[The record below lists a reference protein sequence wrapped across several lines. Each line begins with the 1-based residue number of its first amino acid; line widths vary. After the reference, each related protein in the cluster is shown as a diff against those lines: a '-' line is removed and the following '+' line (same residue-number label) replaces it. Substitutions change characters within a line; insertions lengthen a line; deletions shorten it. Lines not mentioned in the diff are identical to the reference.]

1 MEFEVD
7 GPQFM
12 ELDVT
17 IRGVALANAL
27 G

>member
-17 IRGVALANAL
+17 IRGVALATH
-27 G
+27 